1 MFFSALDKSVT
12 QPKSLL
18 KAQSYGLS
26 LQIAVCQLGRGM
38 GSVCE
43 HFTNMR
49 WGGAGFTAA
58 TKCI

>member
-43 HFTNMR
+43 HFTNR
-49 WGGAGFTAA
+49 R
-58 TKCI
+58 